1 MREYL
6 YPNIYPISYIQQIDK
21 DITGKPRKYKAA
33 IPMKPL
39 QTPNSL
45 ILETIDKFQKNLL
58 QKRTAEYV
66 EDSNNQ
72 IKEVRESI
80 QDSDKKVSQVKKKL
94 SAVCR

>member
-1 MREYL
+1 
-6 YPNIYPISYIQQIDK
+6 
-21 DITGKPRKYKAA
+21 
-33 IPMKPL
+33 MKPL

-72 IKEVRESI
+72 VKEVRESI
-80 QDSDKKVSQVKKKL
+80 QDSNKKVTQVKKNSQQFAGETKMQ
-94 SAVCR
+94 RQNQKGN